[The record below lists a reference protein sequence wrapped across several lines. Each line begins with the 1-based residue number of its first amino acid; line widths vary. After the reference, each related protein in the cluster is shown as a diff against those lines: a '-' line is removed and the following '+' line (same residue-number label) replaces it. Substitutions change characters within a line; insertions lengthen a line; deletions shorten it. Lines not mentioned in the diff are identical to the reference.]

1 MMRPAPRGR
10 VKRPVAA
17 GAGPGRTGR
26 RRAEKCC
33 SWHSARRKSELS
45 SKDPAV
51 GLRAIASLR
60 ALLHSLERLHVENA
74 RKSGWSWQQ
83 IAAELGV
90 SKQAVHEKHG
100 TGRRLL
106 RSKGP

>member
-1 MMRPAPRGR
+1 MSDATRLA
-10 VKRPVAA
+10 
-17 GAGPGRTGR
+17 T
-26 RRAEKCC
+26 
-33 SWHSARRKSELS
+33 ELS

-51 GLRAIASLR
+51 GLRAIATLR
-60 ALLHSLERLHVENA
+60 TLLNSLERLHVENA

-100 TGRRLL
+100 GGRRLL
-106 RSKGP
+106 RGKLR